1 VATRTHFEI
10 MMLHPSATPEVIT
23 AVYRQ
28 LAKQHH
34 PDHAGP
40 DGERRMAEI
49 NEAFAIL
56 GNPEKRSRYDELIGL
71 GGDGADATDGAA
83 TGAASRPTA
92 ASGSTHTRSAGV
104 GAATGTSGTA
114 AGTPGT
120 ATGASSGAAAASRP
134 SAPGATNLKYE
145 AGGWSIRE
153 PWETTPPPPQY
164 GEAGPPP
171 RNLPAKGRAISFG
184 RYRGWTVSQV
194 ASYDR
199 NYIEWLARTMAG
211 RMYQAELEQVLS
223 KAPAR

>member
-1 VATRTHFEI
+1 
-10 MMLHPSATPEVIT
+10 MLHPSATPEVIG

-40 DGERRMAEI
+40 ESERRMAEI

-56 GNPEKRSRYDELIGL
+56 GNAEKRERYDEIIGVSAAAVVDK
-71 GGDGADATDGAA
+71 GSRRTSPSPSPTGADAT
-83 TGAASRPTA
+83 
-92 ASGSTHTRSAGV
+92 
-104 GAATGTSGTA
+104 A
-114 AGTPGT
+114 AGAH
-120 ATGASSGAAAASRP
+120 ATLHRP

-145 AGGWSIRE
+145 AGGWSVRDLWE
-153 PWETTPPPPQY
+153 PTPAPPAY

-171 RNLPAKGRAISFG
+171 RHLPARGRVLSYG

-199 NYIEWLARTMAG
+199 NYIEWLSRSMAG
-211 RMYQAELEQVLS
+211 RQYQADLERVL
-223 KAPAR
+223 AQPAR

>member
-1 VATRTHFEI
+1 VASRTHYEI
-10 MMLHPSATPEVIT
+10 MMLHPSATPEVIS

-40 DGERRMAEI
+40 ESERRMAEI

-56 GNPEKRSRYDELIGL
+56 SHAEKRARYDTLMGIA
-71 GGDGADATDGAA
+71 GGGPD
-83 TGAASRPTA
+83 P
-92 ASGSTHTRSAGV
+92 RSA
-104 GAATGTSGTA
+104 
-114 AGTPGT
+114 
-120 ATGASSGAAAASRP
+120 ASSGASASASGQANDTTSSRA

-145 AGGWSIRE
+145 AGSWSIRE
-153 PWETTPPPPQY
+153 PWEATPAPPQF

-171 RNLPAKGRAISFG
+171 RHLPAHGRAISFG

-199 NYIEWLARTMAG
+199 NYIEWLSRTMAG
-211 RMYQAELEQVLS
+211 RAYQAELKQALS
-223 KAPAR
+223 QTSR

>member
-1 VATRTHFEI
+1 VAQRTLYEV

-34 PDHAGP
+34 PDHAGQASQQ
-40 DGERRMAEI
+40 RMAEI

-56 GNPEKRSRYDELIGL
+56 SNAEKRARYDEINGL
-71 GGDGADATDGAA
+71 APEKPSSAA
-83 TGAASRPTA
+83 TNGSSPSGATSAKPAASARP
-92 ASGSTHTRSAGV
+92 
-104 GAATGTSGTA
+104 
-114 AGTPGT
+114 
-120 ATGASSGAAAASRP
+120 AAAARSAASATNGSSPGPSSSSAASFSRQ

-145 AGGWSIRE
+145 DGRWSVRDATE
-153 PWETTPPPPQY
+153 PTAAPSQY

-171 RNLPAKGRAISFG
+171 RHPPAKGRVISFG

-199 NYIEWLARTMAG
+199 NYIEWLSRTMAG
-211 RMYQAELEQVLS
+211 RTYQAELERVLS
-223 KAPAR
+223 QPAR

>member
-1 VATRTHFEI
+1 VVRRRGYRLRVAARTHYEI

-40 DGERRMAEI
+40 EGERRMAEI

-56 GNPEKRSRYDELIGL
+56 GNAEKRSRYDEIIGL
-71 GGDGADATDGAA
+71 TTASTPSPVASTPSGTR
-83 TGAASRPTA
+83 TTSAASS
-92 ASGSTHTRSAGV
+92 ASASTSPSPSA
-104 GAATGTSGTA
+104 S
-114 AGTPGT
+114 
-120 ATGASSGAAAASRP
+120 SSGAASAFSRA

-145 AGGWSIRE
+145 GGTWAVRDPFE
-153 PWETTPPPPQY
+153 ATPPPAPY

-171 RNLPAKGRAISFG
+171 RHLPSRGRTISFG
-184 RYRGWTVSQV
+184 RYRGWTVDQV

-199 NYIEWLARTMAG
+199 NYIEWLSRTMAG
-211 RMYQAELEQVLS
+211 RTYQADLERVLS
-223 KAPAR
+223 PAR

>member
-1 VATRTHFEI
+1 
-10 MMLHPSATPEVIT
+10 MLHPSATPEVIS

-34 PDHAGP
+34 PDRAGP
-40 DGERRMAEI
+40 ASERRMAEI

-56 GNPEKRSRYDELIGL
+56 SDPAKRARYDQITGL
-71 GGDGADATDGAA
+71 AVPASDAVTGPATPASATTGPGEAA
-83 TGAASRPTA
+83 RA
-92 ASGSTHTRSAGV
+92 
-104 GAATGTSGTA
+104 
-114 AGTPGT
+114 
-120 ATGASSGAAAASRP
+120 

-145 AGGWSIRE
+145 GGSWSVRE
-153 PWETTPPPPQY
+153 LWEPAPPPPTY

-199 NYIEWLARTMAG
+199 NYVEWLARTMAG
-211 RMYQAELEQVLS
+211 RQYQTELQQVLS
-223 KAPAR
+223 RAAR